1 MFNTVISARSRLLAS
16 GFLVF
21 VMLGCNK
28 GHGVTLYPV
37 KGTVYLNGE
46 PAKDVNVMFMSVKPL
61 EVEGRILSPSAVTEE
76 DGSFKLMSF
85 EQDDGA
91 PAGEYQVSIIFPM
104 NRYNKN
110 QSGIDRLK
118 GKFSDPKTSGL
129 TATIEPKA
137 NELKPFNL
145 KAEVMPVQKAPAAGM
160 KMYKKNRDR

>member
-1 MFNTVISARSRLLAS
+1 
-16 GFLVF
+16 
-21 VMLGCNK
+21 
-28 GHGVTLYPV
+28 
-37 KGTVYLNGE
+37 
-46 PAKDVNVMFMSVKPL
+46 
-61 EVEGRILSPSAVTEE
+61 
-76 DGSFKLMSF
+76 MSF
-85 EQDDGA
+85 EPDDGA
-91 PAGEYQVSIIFPM
+91 PAGDYQVTIIFPM

-145 KAEVMPVQKAPAAGM
+145 KAEVMQMQKAPAAGM